1 MKRAVFCSLVLTL
14 GCGGGTLTAPSET
27 SSPTPGPTIPAA
39 NRALVDPVLSE
50 MSVGSFLGCVR
61 DLTATGV
68 RSVAVYDNHQW
79 RTDTNSFWSAGIS
92 GIWMLGNGDYPYA
105 NTAEDTLDKVDSV
118 YGTRIA
124 RVSAAVALN
133 LAEPTGRE

>member
-1 MKRAVFCSLVLTL
+1 MKRAVLCD
-14 GCGGGTLTAPSET
+14 
-27 SSPTPGPTIPAA
+27 
-39 NRALVDPVLSE
+39 NR
-50 MSVGSFLGCVR
+50 
-61 DLTATGV
+61 
-68 RSVAVYDNHQW
+68 QW

-105 NTAEDTLDKVDSV
+105 NTAADTLDKVDAV